1 MQDSKSHSQPGFISI
16 EEQQR
21 EARHDETGK
30 IRKYLELAEKLF
42 RATNVAS
49 AECRVD

>member
-1 MQDSKSHSQPGFISI
+1 MKNSKNHGQPGLISI

-30 IRKYLELAEKLF
+30 IRRYLELAEKLF
-42 RATNVAS
+42 RASNVAS
-49 AECRVD
+49 ADAA

>member
-1 MQDSKSHSQPGFISI
+1 MKESKNHKEFRLISI
-16 EEQQR
+16 EEQQN

-42 RATNVAS
+42 NAVERPVTDAA
-49 AECRVD
+49 